1 MQVKKPDNTTLVVIL
16 IIMGLMLGGIITAD
30 SDDVALLSSSV
41 VESTPPSVPYDRP
54 VFTPSQP
61 PVNQFGG
68 AGPYVMVA
76 GVAPARNAGMMM
88 GTITPPPPKPVVPG
102 EGVWLGMEIEG
113 LSPGTIQELGLPQN
127 ITGVIVDAVP
137 RGGIAEK
144 AGLRNGDVIKVIN
157 GQHVV
162 NMADYIKA
170 TNNQKLKSASV
181 GVERNGRMMLI
192 QVPGGTMAGT
202 GLAAQQSWP
211 QTPSTGMGAT
221 AQQSWPQTPSTGMG
235 MTAQQSWSRAPSTGM
250 GMTAQQSWPQM
261 PSAGMG
267 LDTYTGASPRLAKPF
282 ASKPVPP
289 ISVDSPMPHT
299 YRGVC
304 AKCHQI
310 IPGTQLFNAPS
321 YARVGGQTGQNNWNN
336 QKNFALPTPAQQQAS
351 RKVLVEGHWV
361 GMELI
366 PITPQLAR
374 LYDLPPNIRGL
385 LVDEVTLESAESGL
399 LAGDVLRS
407 INNIQISNLRDFEM
421 ATRKVELMP
430 AVTIGV
436 LRKQQWLT
444 FTLRSRWGRLGASQN
459 EAAQPIQPG
468 ALSPHQNMGRACT
481 DCHIIMKNGGQLQ
494 KDAGDI
500 LPSPPPVT
508 FNSQA
513 PHAYRGQCN
522 NCHPIIR

>member
-30 SDDVALLSSSV
+30 SNDVALFSTSE
-41 VESTPPSVPYDRP
+41 VESTQPMVPYDSYAPILSQQQP
-54 VFTPSQP
+54 VSQI
-61 PVNQFGG
+61 GG
-68 AGPYVMVA
+68 PQPYVMVA
-76 GVAPARNAGMMM
+76 GVAPAQNAGMMM
-88 GTITPPPPKPVVPG
+88 GSITPPPAPPRVPG

-181 GVERNGRMMLI
+181 GLERNGRMMQI
-192 QVPGGTMAGT
+192 QVPGGTMTGA
-202 GLAAQQSWP
+202 GLA
-211 QTPSTGMGAT
+211 
-221 AQQSWPQTPSTGMG
+221 
-235 MTAQQSWSRAPSTGM
+235 AQQSWSRAPST
-250 GMTAQQSWPQM
+250 QQSWPQT
-261 PSAGMG
+261 PSAGTG
-267 LDTYTGASPRLAKPF
+267 VDTYTGASPRLAKPF

-304 AKCHQI
+304 AKCHRI

-321 YARVGGQTGQNNWNN
+321 YARVGGQAGQNNWKS